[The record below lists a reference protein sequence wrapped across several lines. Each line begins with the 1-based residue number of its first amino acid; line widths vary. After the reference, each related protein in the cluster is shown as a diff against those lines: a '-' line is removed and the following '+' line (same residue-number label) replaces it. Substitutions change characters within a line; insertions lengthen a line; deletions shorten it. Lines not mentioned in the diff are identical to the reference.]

1 VIRSQIISKILNI
14 IKSYYKCLGGDKM
27 FDLFRKENI
36 KVINVND
43 IDNLIG
49 KVELI
54 DIREPYEYKDGSIR
68 SAKNIPMGEL
78 LSEPSKYLKKEKEY
92 YIVCHSGARSK
103 RACGLLVKQGFNV
116 VNVAG
121 GVGSYVGTKR
131 K

>member
-1 VIRSQIISKILNI
+1 
-14 IKSYYKCLGGDKM
+14 M
-27 FDLFRKENI
+27 FGSFNKNTG

-49 KVELI
+49 KINLI
-54 DIREPYEYKDGSIR
+54 DIREPYEYTSGSIK

-78 LSEPSKYLKKEKEY
+78 LEDPDKYLEKDKEY
-92 YIVCHSGARSK
+92 HIVCQSGARSA
-103 RACGLLVKQGFNV
+103 RACNNLLGLGFDV

-121 GVGSYVGTKR
+121 GVGSYVGSKR